1 MRFQMIFSQSDYS
14 ILYTISKMDFKTIVK
29 TISKMEFDTISKMIY
44 NHAFHD
50 NFLIFTIFFKNKTLI
65 ATN

>member
-1 MRFQMIFSQSDYS
+1 
-14 ILYTISKMDFKTIVK
+14 MDFKTIVK

-50 NFLIFTIFFKNKTLI
+50 NFHNIF
-65 ATN
+65 